1 MNFYAWVREGVKR
14 AVLLGFADA
23 IEQIG
28 VPQEGDDA
36 SQQLLTL
43 LRQGKA
49 IEGPEQQRAATT
61 SGGPGRK
68 RLGRSLDDIVKGP
81 TPATS

>member
-28 VPQEGDDA
+28 TPHEGDDA
-36 SQQLLTL
+36 SHQLLTL
-43 LRQGKA
+43 LREGKTLD
-49 IEGPEQQRAATT
+49 GPDRTPATST
-61 SGGPGRK
+61 GNSGRK
-68 RLGRSLDDIVKGP
+68 RLGRSLDDIVKNP
-81 TPATS
+81 APAT